1 MSSDS
6 HIGDQTFDEACR
18 FIIKL
23 GKAAHGY
30 GPTAARLEAYLK
42 ITACGPAA

>member
-1 MSSDS
+1 MSDEANS
-6 HIGDQTFDEACR
+6 GPRRFDDACR

-30 GPTAARLEAYLK
+30 GPTAGRLEAYRSRM
-42 ITACGPAA
+42 TA